1 LRGKLYDA
9 AVNFQYETP
18 IRVEG
23 ALFLLIGRSP
33 CSLSSLGCVRA
44 LVLVLG
50 LLLLVGCG
58 GSGDDPGGQA
68 TPPST
73 PPVTGDTGDE
83 VPASGPPLG
92 FPVFATKNTTRVA
105 GGDAVADAAGV
116 ALATYPARTAE
127 SRPTAV
133 VLAEVRAW
141 QTGIAASVLA
151 AKPIRAPILFA
162 DGDTIPDATKAALDA
177 LQPTGSREAGGA
189 QVIRVGT
196 KAPVDGYKTTDI
208 PAAASPAALAA
219 AVDRL
224 QASAAGTPS
233 NAVVVVSA
241 DHPQYAMPAAGW
253 AANSGTPILWV
264 TPAGVPPETEAALKT
279 HRGAAIYVLGPEDA
293 VPETVV
299 DALGKLGTVKR
310 IAAADAVSTAI
321 TFARYT
327 DGGFGWGVVDPGHGL
342 VFANAR
348 RPQDAAAAAP
358 LSAHGKYGPL
368 LLLGDDAGAL
378 PPALQDYLL
387 DITPGYTDSAPPGR
401 GVYNHG
407 WIIGDESAL
416 AAAVQARIDTL
427 LEIQPVDS
435 GDE

>member
-1 LRGKLYDA
+1 M
-9 AVNFQYETP
+9 
-18 IRVEG
+18 
-23 ALFLLIGRSP
+23 
-33 CSLSSLGCVRA
+33 RA
-44 LVLVLG
+44 LAVVLG
-50 LLLLVGCG
+50 LVLLVGCG
-58 GSGDDPGGQA
+58 GSGDTPPGAQ

-73 PPVTGDTGDE
+73 PPVGGDTGDE

-105 GGDAVADAAGV
+105 GGDAVADAAGI
-116 ALATYPARTAE
+116 ALATYPSRTDQ

-133 VLAEVRAW
+133 VLVEVRAW
-141 QTGIAASVLA
+141 QTGISASVLA

-177 LQPTGSREAGGA
+177 LRPTGAKEAGGA

-196 KAPVDGYKTTDI
+196 KAPVDGYKTTDV

-224 QASAAGTPS
+224 QTAATGSASS
-233 NAVVVVSA
+233 AVLIVSS

-253 AANSGTPILWV
+253 AANSGAPILWV
-264 TPAGVPPETEAALKT
+264 TPQGVPPETEAALKT
-279 HRGAAIYVLGPEDA
+279 HRNPAIYVIGGEDA
-293 VPETVV
+293 VPKTVF
-299 DALGKLGTVKR
+299 DALGKLGTAKR
-310 IAAADAVSTAI
+310 IAAADAVSTSIAV
-321 TFARYT
+321 ARYV
-327 DGGFGWGVVDPGHGL
+327 DNGFGWGVVDPGHGL
-342 VFANAR
+342 AFANAR

-358 LSAHGKYGPL
+358 LSAHGKYAPL

-378 PPALQDYLL
+378 PPSLQDYLL
-387 DITPGYTDSAPPGR
+387 DIQPGYDDSTAAVR

-416 AAAVQARIDTL
+416 AAAVQDRIDTL
-427 LEIQPVDS
+427 LEIQPVET
-435 GDE
+435 GAK